1 MSKGE
6 SDPLVVKEALM
17 SGLGVVINATSSKK
31 LIQDSNTDEF
41 ITIIADEKMDDLF
54 YIQTKIDE
62 NREKSLLIRDKIRNY
77 AERNFGWNVFI
88 EKYINNIR
96 N

>member
-31 LIQDSNTDEF
+31 LIQDPNTDEF

-62 NREKSLLIRDKIRNY
+62 NREK
-77 AERNFGWNVFI
+77 VFW
-88 EKYINNIR
+88 
-96 N
+96 

>member
-31 LIQDSNTDEF
+31 LIQDPNTDEF
-41 ITIIADEKMDDLF
+41 ITIITDEKMDDLF

-62 NREKSLLIRDKIRNY
+62 NREK
-77 AERNFGWNVFI
+77 VFW
-88 EKYINNIR
+88 
-96 N
+96 

>member
-1 MSKGE
+1 M
-6 SDPLVVKEALM
+6 
-17 SGLGVVINATSSKK
+17 KK
-31 LIQDSNTDEF
+31 WTTYSTFKQ
-41 ITIIADEKMDDLF
+41 
-54 YIQTKIDE
+54 KIDE

>member
-17 SGLGVVINATSSKK
+17 SGLGIVINATSSKK

-62 NREKSLLIRDKIRNY
+62 NREK
-77 AERNFGWNVFI
+77 VFW
-88 EKYINNIR
+88 
-96 N
+96 

>member
-1 MSKGE
+1 
-6 SDPLVVKEALM
+6 M

-31 LIQDSNTDEF
+31 LIQDPNTDEF

-62 NREKSLLIRDKIRNY
+62 NREK
-77 AERNFGWNVFI
+77 VFW
-88 EKYINNIR
+88 
-96 N
+96 